1 MAGGEGGGTGFLSGG
16 AGGIGQY
23 FAGRESNRMM
33 QDFARDRQR
42 FQERMSNSAHQREVE
57 DLKAAGLNPILSV
70 TGAGASSPPGAQ
82 ATVKNPAEG
91 LASSAV
97 AVSRLKS
104 EIESL
109 KATTRLTDQK
119 SRGASAA
126 ADVAEVKSAFAKAA
140 IKGGH
145 LEQAI
150 GAVSSGINSAHQKY
164 RDVKS
169 YFPGGPKRPT
179 VHIKE
184 SR

>member
-109 KATTRLTDQK
+109 RRHDI
-119 SRGASAA
+119 SG
-126 ADVAEVKSAFAKAA
+126 
-140 IKGGH
+140 
-145 LEQAI
+145 EQ
-150 GAVSSGINSAHQKY
+150 N
-164 RDVKS
+164 
-169 YFPGGPKRPT
+169 
-179 VHIKE
+179 
-184 SR
+184 